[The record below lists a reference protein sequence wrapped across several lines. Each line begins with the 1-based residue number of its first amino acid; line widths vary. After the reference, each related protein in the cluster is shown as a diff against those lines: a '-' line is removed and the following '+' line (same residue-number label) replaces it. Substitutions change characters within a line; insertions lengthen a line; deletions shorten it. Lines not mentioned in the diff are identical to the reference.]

1 MAQTKSRAAGK
12 SGQKSGQQS
21 GRVSSSSST
30 TSRSS
35 NGGKASR
42 STASKNGHAKSS
54 GFDVAGVARKAKTP
68 LIASGA
74 ALAGAAGGLAL
85 GSRNARGGKI
95 LGALRPHKRI
105 QMNSHDLAEA
115 AKSVGQFGA
124 QMGELA
130 TELRRTREESASE
143 KRRSPIEV
151 VLEGLTA
158 RSGKR

>member
-1 MAQTKSRAAGK
+1 MAQTKSRPAGSRASGKATK
-12 SGQKSGQQS
+12 S
-21 GRVSSSSST
+21 
-30 TSRSS
+30 TS
-35 NGGKASR
+35 GKASKNK
-42 STASKNGHAKSS
+42 ASKNGGAGNGSAKAA
-54 GFDVAGVARKAKTP
+54 GFDLASAARKAKTP

-85 GSRNARGGKI
+85 GSRGSRGGKI
-95 LGALRPHKRI
+95 VGALRPSKPRI
-105 QMNSHDLAEA
+105 QMSSHDLAEA

-130 TELRRTREESASE
+130 TELRRTREEAANE

-158 RSGKR
+158 RSSKR